1 MRVTRT
7 ANDIAWTAGL
17 VLALAWAAMVYRPI
31 LGGYFFGD
39 DFGSLFLATNRA
51 PLEYILEP
59 VPGHIQYIPRTTYY
73 TLLRLIGPDPRWFFA
88 LMLGTHLA
96 NVGLLYAVGY
106 ALTGFPA
113 LACLGAA
120 LWGSLRINEGTL
132 GWYTVIGQ
140 AFATLLILIVLHGLS
155 RAERRGTL
163 STREAS
169 GWFALLLLSCVSF
182 GTAMP
187 VAALFPFVAWTV
199 LPPGTASRGARRV
212 LWSLSLAVPVTYVIT
227 YALYLRAYGHDDKYA
242 KFFLGY
248 VFNRSYWVRVSAGTL
263 QLLRAGLTSLIYGV
277 TTMPRAVS
285 KASYLVPITL
295 ALLLAGAAASRIR
308 ERRWIGA
315 LVLLTVSVYAMVAFG
330 RAAFYRDNLAD
341 LGWVARYHY
350 QATALLALASVLAVA
365 RVVDGL
371 RRAPMC
377 AAALLALW
385 LGGTAVAWTRGDWVI
400 DLHVEARAAT
410 EATLASISSAIANAP
425 GTGPAFIP
433 NRAFQ
438 PSIGDPFELGGWAG
452 FFSIFAPDGTGRR
465 VFFVETRPEVRARA
479 APGSPMAAL
488 LFPPA

>member
-1 MRVTRT
+1 
-7 ANDIAWTAGL
+7 
-17 VLALAWAAMVYRPI
+17 
-31 LGGYFFGD
+31 
-39 DFGSLFLATNRA
+39 
-51 PLEYILEP
+51 

-212 LWSLSLAVPVTYVIT
+212 LWSLSLAVPVAYVIA

-248 VFNRSYWVRVSAGTL
+248 VFSRSYWVRVSAGTL
-263 QLLRAGLTSLIYGV
+263 QLLRAGLTSL
-277 TTMPRAVS
+277 
-285 KASYLVPITL
+285 
-295 ALLLAGAAASRIR
+295 
-308 ERRWIGA
+308 
-315 LVLLTVSVYAMVAFG
+315 
-330 RAAFYRDNLAD
+330 
-341 LGWVARYHY
+341 
-350 QATALLALASVLAVA
+350 
-365 RVVDGL
+365 
-371 RRAPMC
+371 
-377 AAALLALW
+377 
-385 LGGTAVAWTRGDWVI
+385 
-400 DLHVEARAAT
+400 
-410 EATLASISSAIANAP
+410 IANAP

-479 APGSPMAAL
+479 APGSPMAPSSSHRPDIPYGRA
-488 LFPPA
+488 AGR

>member
-7 ANDIAWTAGL
+7 ASDIAWTAGL
-17 VLALAWAAMVYRPI
+17 VLALAWAAIVYRPI
-31 LGGYFFGD
+31 LGGYFFAD
-39 DFGSLFLATNRA
+39 DFGNLFLATNRA

-96 NVGLLYAVGY
+96 NVGMLYAVGY
-106 ALTGFPA
+106 VLTGFPA

-132 GWYTVIGQ
+132 GWYPVIGQ

-155 RAERRGTL
+155 RAARRGTL

-212 LWSLSLAVPVTYVIT
+212 LWSLSLAVPVAYVMA
-227 YALYLRAYGHDDKYA
+227 YALYVRAYGHDDKEA
-242 KFFLGY
+242 TFVLGR
-248 VFNRSYWVRVSAGTL
+248 VFSPGYLVWGAAGTL

-295 ALLLAGAAASRIR
+295 ALFLAGAAASRIC

-315 LVLLTVSVYAMVAFG
+315 LALLTVSVYAMIALG
-330 RAAFYRDNLAD
+330 RAFVASNLAD

-371 RRAPMC
+371 RRAPAC

-385 LGGTAVAWTRGDWVI
+385 LGGTAVGWTRGDWVI

-410 EATLASISSAIANAP
+410 EATLARIRSAIANAP
-425 GTGPAFIP
+425 GTGPAFISNGP
-433 NRAFQ
+433 FQ
-438 PSIGDPFELGGWAG
+438 PFFGEPFEIGGWAG
-452 FFSIFAPDGTGRR
+452 LFSIFAPDGTGRR

>member
-7 ANDIAWTAGL
+7 ASDIAWTAGL
-17 VLALAWAAMVYRPI
+17 VLALAWAAIVYRPI
-31 LGGYFFGD
+31 LGGYFYAD
-39 DFGSLFLATNRA
+39 DFGNLFRATNRA
-51 PLEYILEP
+51 PLEFNP
-59 VPGHIQYIPRTTYY
+59 RARAGHIQYIPRTTYY

-155 RAERRGTL
+155 RAARRGTL

-199 LPPGTASRGARRV
+199 LPPGTASRGARSV
-212 LWSLSLAVPVTYVIT
+212 LWSLSLVVPVAYVIA
-227 YALYLRAYGHDDKYA
+227 YALYLRAYEHDDKEA
-242 KFFLGY
+242 TFVLGR
-248 VFNRSYWVRVSAGTL
+248 VFSPGYFVWGAAGTL

-295 ALLLAGAAASRIR
+295 ALLLAGAAASWIR

-315 LVLLTVSVYAMVAFG
+315 LALLTVSVYAMIAFG
-330 RAAFYRDNLAD
+330 RAVRAPRQPCRPR
-341 LGWVARYHY
+341 LGGALPLPGDRATRSRVGPRARPRRRR
-350 QATALLALASVLAVA
+350 AAAGASVCRGPPGPLARWHRGRVDAGGLGHRPACGGAGCDGGNAGEHQVGDRERA
-365 RVVDGL
+365 RNRSRLHPEPAIPAFVRGAVRTSADG
-371 RRAPMC
+371 P
-377 AAALLALW
+377 
-385 LGGTAVAWTRGDWVI
+385 
-400 DLHVEARAAT
+400 
-410 EATLASISSAIANAP
+410 ASSRSSRQTAP
-425 GTGPAFIP
+425 GVACSETHDWRGVP
-433 NRAFQ
+433 RA
-438 PSIGDPFELGGWAG
+438 
-452 FFSIFAPDGTGRR
+452 GRTLTLR
-465 VFFVETRPEVRARA
+465 W
-479 APGSPMAAL
+479 
-488 LFPPA
+488 